1 MATAAQRRPRWDR
14 NTLAEVLLLCG
25 VLALAAALG
34 FSRIARAD
42 YDRDEDQFIASAR
55 LLADH
60 TLLPY
65 RDYPYFHTPYL
76 SLLYALIL
84 PLAGSF
90 NLLAAR
96 GLSLLSALAT
106 LLVLALL
113 TRAAFRYHPAGARL
127 VAVAGAV
134 LLLLPNPLFAEA
146 NQKAWNHSL
155 PVWLATVSL
164 AACIFGSR
172 RGNPTRWMFAAGLCL
187 GLAVGA
193 RASLVTAL
201 PAFLIALLVF
211 PPPPRF
217 GPRLALSFSGGFAA
231 ALIPLLGM
239 YLAAPARFVFGN
251 LGYPRLN
258 TLYRIDVPAAIGPMT
273 MVEKLGY
280 LWNEVLAQPPNLL
293 VFLSF
298 LTAASVLVYRLR
310 RGRGPRFEAALVLL
324 LPAFVA
330 IGSFLPTPSWYQY
343 FYAPLPFLVVAIAF
357 GLALLTR
364 PGRSR
369 AAWFLVAFAEVV
381 LLANLFG
388 WEDYRR
394 MSFLLHPEAWRPLQ
408 AHTVGADVRAA
419 LEEAPGSS
427 EDPRVLTLGPLF
439 PLEAGLEIYPAFV
452 TGAFAWRTA
461 DYLDSESRAA
471 LGVVSAEELDAY
483 LADSPPDGILVGFNP
498 RLEEPFVRY
507 AEVGG
512 YRAVDV
518 SSDLQL
524 WVRP

>member
-1 MATAAQRRPRWDR
+1 
-14 NTLAEVLLLCG
+14 
-25 VLALAAALG
+25 
-34 FSRIARAD
+34 
-42 YDRDEDQFIASAR
+42 
-55 LLADH
+55 
-60 TLLPY
+60 
-65 RDYPYFHTPYL
+65 
-76 SLLYALIL
+76 
-84 PLAGSF
+84 
-90 NLLAAR
+90 
-96 GLSLLSALAT
+96 
-106 LLVLALL
+106 
-113 TRAAFRYHPAGARL
+113 
-127 VAVAGAV
+127 
-134 LLLLPNPLFAEA
+134 
-146 NQKAWNHSL
+146 
-155 PVWLATVSL
+155 
-164 AACIFGSR
+164 
-172 RGNPTRWMFAAGLCL
+172 
-187 GLAVGA
+187 
-193 RASLVTAL
+193 
-201 PAFLIALLVF
+201 
-211 PPPPRF
+211 
-217 GPRLALSFSGGFAA
+217 
-231 ALIPLLGM
+231 
-239 YLAAPARFVFGN
+239 
-251 LGYPRLN
+251 
-258 TLYRIDVPAAIGPMT
+258 MT

-419 LEEAPGSS
+419 LEEGRGSS
-427 EDPRVLTLGPLF
+427 ANPRVLTLGPLF
-439 PLEAGLEIYPAFV
+439 PLEAGLEIYPAFA
-452 TGAFAWRTA
+452 TGTFAWRTA